1 MRKLQPEEATT
12 TQNGDIFSIWDY
24 DGKIAYEDIIEATED
39 FDIKYCI
46 GIGGYDSVYKAK
58 LTNGKQVALKKL
70 YTFEIENPTYM
81 KSFANEVLVLSKI
94 RHRNIIK
101 LYGYCL
107 HKRCIFLVYEYMER
121 GSLFCA
127 LSDEIE
133 ALEFDWIKRVNVV
146 KSIANALS
154 YMHN

>member
-127 LSDEIE
+127 LSD
-133 ALEFDWIKRVNVV
+133 
-146 KSIANALS
+146 
-154 YMHN
+154 